1 MIANGVPVTFD
12 FALILSIFALVVGGG
27 YAVIWGFRQLKSI
40 FFGK

>member
-12 FALILSIFALVVGGG
+12 FGLILAIFALVVGGG
-27 YAVIWGFRQLKSI
+27 YAVMWGLQRLKSL